1 MKRTLLALCLLL
13 VLPSLARA
21 EGGIILTNVAAA
33 PDIIELLT
41 SSTAA
46 TDWQCDFADHTTT
59 TFVPG
64 NQSGQT
70 TTATTT
76 TIVAAPAANEQR
88 QVKFCTVFNR
98 STTASQTLTFKFD
111 ANGTERYLYTTTLAP
126 NESAVFSETR
136 GFFARDAN
144 GREKIT
150 QVQSA
155 AVTGYNQPYLKTST
169 VLDAAGYWML
179 HSKDAGQPGAWL
191 PPAPG
196 IDGFDTDCSTASN
209 NADPYGAVQMG
220 SGVITD
226 ATTGG
231 WFLNQASV
239 QAAAI
244 GTFKLID
251 IVWIETGLTVTT
263 TTTQAI
269 TSGALVAR
277 DDNGSANG
285 DGYRM
290 ALYALTALGNASAVS
305 NTTFTYVDSDNNA
318 ANTGTMQAVIGMQA
332 PATPVIGT
340 FVPFS
345 LSAGDRGIRSISEI
359 TLGTTYTS
367 GTMALIIYRELAT
380 VPVTAVQVA
389 GLMVPPTSIGL
400 NPGVRIYNN
409 SCLAWIS
416 TGPAT
421 TATTPV
427 ASYTLVN
434 Q

>member
-21 EGGIILTNVAAA
+21 EGGLILTNVAAA

-46 TDWQCDFADHTTT
+46 TDWQCDYADHTTT

-150 QVQSA
+150 SVLGA
-155 AVTGYNQPYLKTST
+155 ATTALNYGYTKTST
-169 VLDAAGYWML
+169 AYDAAGYWYMY
-179 HSKDAGQPGAWL
+179 SKDNGNPGVWL

-196 IDGFDTDCSTASN
+196 INGFDTLCSTASN
-209 NADPYGAVQMG
+209 NADPYGAVEMG
-220 SGVITD
+220 AQRLPDPAS
-226 ATTGG
+226 GG
-231 WFLNQASV
+231 WFLTQATMA
-239 QAAAI
+239 AAAI
-244 GTFKLID
+244 GTFRLID

-263 TTTQAI
+263 TTTQAV
-269 TSGALVAR
+269 TSGALLAR
-277 DDNGSANG
+277 DDNGSSNG
-285 DGYRM
+285 DGYKI
-290 ALYALTALGNASAVS
+290 ALYALTALGNAAAVS
-305 NTTFTYVDSDNNA
+305 NTTLTYVDSDNNA
-318 ANTGTMQAVIGMQA
+318 GNTATFQAVVGMQA
-332 PATPVIGT
+332 PATPVVGT
-340 FVPFS
+340 FMPFS
-345 LSAGDRGIRSISEI
+345 LAAGDRGIRSISEI
-359 TLGTTYTS
+359 TLATTYTS

-380 VPVTAVQVA
+380 ISVPLVQVA
-389 GLMVPPTSIGL
+389 GVMIPPTSI
-400 NPGVRIYNN
+400 NIQPGVRVYNG
-409 SCLAWIS
+409 SCIALIS

-421 TATTPV
+421 TATTPTGN
-427 ASYTLVN
+427 YTLVN

>member
-1 MKRTLLALCLLL
+1 MKRLILALCLLL

-21 EGGIILTNVAAA
+21 EGGIILTNIAAA
-33 PDIIELLT
+33 PDTIELLT

-46 TDWQCDFADHTTT
+46 TDYQCQFADHTTT

-70 TTATTT
+70 VTATTT

-88 QVKFCTVFNR
+88 QVKMCTIWNR
-98 STTASQTLTFKFD
+98 STTAAQTITFKFD
-111 ANGTERYLYTTTLAP
+111 ANATERFLYSATLSP
-126 NESAVFSETR
+126 GESALFSESR

-144 GREKIT
+144 GREKLT
-150 QVQSA
+150 SVQQAGISA
-155 AVTGYNQPYLKTST
+155 QNLVYNKTST
-169 VLDAAGYWML
+169 TLDAAGYWML
-179 HSKDAGQPGAWL
+179 HAKDAGQPGAWL

-196 IDGFDTDCSTASN
+196 INGFDTLCSTASN
-209 NADPYGAVQMG
+209 NADPYGAVEIG
-220 SGVITD
+220 SQVL
-226 ATTGG
+226 ANPAAGG
-231 WFLNQASV
+231 WFLSQATV
-239 QAAAI
+239 QSAAI

-251 IVWIETGLTVTT
+251 IVWVETALVVTT
-263 TTTQAI
+263 TTTQAV
-269 TSGALVAR
+269 TSGALLAR
-277 DDNGSANG
+277 DDNGSTNG

-318 ANTGTMQAVIGMQA
+318 ANTGTMQAVVGMQA

-345 LSAGDRGIRSISEI
+345 LAAGDRGIRSISEI
-359 TLGTTYTS
+359 TLGTSYTS

-389 GLMVPPTSIGL
+389 GMMVPPTTVGIQ
-400 NPGVRIYNN
+400 PGVRVYNG

>member
-1 MKRTLLALCLLL
+1 MKRFIAVLVALLLALPTM
-13 VLPSLARA
+13 VRA
-21 EGGIILTNVAAA
+21 EGGILLTATT
-33 PDIIELLT
+33 DTLELLT
-41 SSTAA
+41 SAA
-46 TDWQCDFADHTTT
+46 VNTDYQCNYADHTTT

-64 NQSGQT
+64 QSNGQA

-76 TIVAAPAANEQR
+76 VIVAAPASSEQR
-88 QVKFCTVFNR
+88 QIKSCTIWNR
-98 STTASQTLTFKFD
+98 STTTAQTVTFKFD
-111 ANGTERYLYTTTLAP
+111 ANTTERFLYSATLAAG
-126 NESAVFSETR
+126 ESIYYSETR
-136 GFFARDAN
+136 GFFARDVN
-144 GREKIT
+144 GREKLT
-150 QVQSA
+150 SVQQA
-155 AVTGYNQPYLKTST
+155 GINGGNYVYNKTST
-169 VLDAAGYWML
+169 VLDTAGYWIL
-179 HSKDAGQPGAWL
+179 HAKDAGQPGAWL

-196 IDGFDTDCSTASN
+196 INGFDALCSTASN
-209 NADPYGAVQMG
+209 NADPYGAVEMG
-220 SGVITD
+220 SQRLPDPSV
-226 ATTGG
+226 GG
-231 WFLNQASV
+231 WFLNQATV

-290 ALYALTALGNASAVS
+290 ALYALTALGNAAAIS

-318 ANTGTMQAVIGMQA
+318 GNTGTMQAVVGMQA
-332 PATPVIGT
+332 PSTPVIGT

-345 LSAGDRGIRSISEI
+345 LAAGDRGIRSISEI

-389 GLMVPPTSIGL
+389 GMMVPPTTVGIQ
-400 NPGVRIYNN
+400 PGVRVYNG

>member
-1 MKRTLLALCLLL
+1 MKRLILALCLLL

-33 PDIIELLT
+33 PDTIELLT
-41 SSTAA
+41 TTTAA
-46 TDWQCDFADHTTT
+46 TDYQCQYADHTTT

-64 NQSGQT
+64 NQSGQSV
-70 TTATTT
+70 TATTT

-88 QVKFCTVFNR
+88 QVKMCTIWNR
-98 STTASQTLTFKFD
+98 STTASQTITFKFD
-111 ANGTERYLYTTTLAP
+111 ANATERFLYSTSLAP
-126 NESAVFSETR
+126 GESALFSESR
-136 GFFARDAN
+136 GFFARDAS

-150 QVQSA
+150 ATQTAATSA
-155 AVTGYNQPYLKTST
+155 ANYVYNKTST
-169 VLDAAGYWML
+169 VLDTIGYWYL

-196 IDGFDTDCSTASN
+196 INGFDTDCSTASN
-209 NADPYGAVQMG
+209 NADPYGAVEMG
-220 SGVITD
+220 SQLLPDPASGS
-226 ATTGG
+226 
-231 WFLNQASV
+231 WFLQQFVVMPAV
-239 QAAAI
+239 AT
-244 GTFKLID
+244 TFKLID

-263 TTTQAI
+263 TTTQAV

-318 ANTGTMQAVIGMQA
+318 ANTGTFQAVVGMQA
-332 PATPVIGT
+332 SATPVIGSNN
-340 FVPFS
+340 PFS
-345 LSAGDRGIRSISEI
+345 LAAGDRGIRSISEI
-359 TLGTTYTS
+359 TLGTSYTS
-367 GTMALIIYRELAT
+367 GTMALIIYRELAQ
-380 VPVTAVQVA
+380 TATPTIWLSA
-389 GLMVPPTSIGL
+389 YMVPPTSLGL
-400 NPGVRIYNN
+400 FPGVKVHNN
-409 SCLAWIS
+409 SCLALIS

-421 TATTPV
+421 TASTPV
-427 ASYTLVN
+427 GNYTLVN